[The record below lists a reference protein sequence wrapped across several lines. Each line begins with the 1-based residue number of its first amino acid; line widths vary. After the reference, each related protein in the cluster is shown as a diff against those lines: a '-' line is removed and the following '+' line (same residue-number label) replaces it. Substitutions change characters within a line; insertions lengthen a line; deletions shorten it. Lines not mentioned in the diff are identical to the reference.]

1 MTATATDYRAIFDT
15 TPCDRDYRAFCR
27 ACHAWRR
34 HYATEY
40 LQDRYGFDCAVDC
53 CPACGLRYFSTSIN
67 VAAYANFYQ
76 SGAYRRLVSAYH
88 GREMGPNGEEYSLSV
103 REFLQAGG
111 VKTRSVDMLDVGGS
125 EAFGIAGWWERI
137 SIGGLR
143 TDVIDPAIDGQ
154 TAETFDPAGRTWD
167 LITVCQTVDHLL
179 EPGAVF
185 KKLATCLAPAGVLF
199 FDAVDFDATKE
210 YKIDHPCNFNARS
223 ATMLAHVAGLRIDK
237 MERAGN
243 HLRFLCRH
251 W

>member
-15 TPCDRDYRAFCR
+15 TPCGRDYRAFCR
-27 ACHAWRR
+27 VCHAWRR

-40 LQDRYGFDCAVDC
+40 LKDRYGFDCAVDC

-88 GREMGPNGEEYSLSV
+88 GREMGGNEPGYANAIDD
-103 REFLQAGG
+103 F
-111 VKTRSVDMLDVGGS
+111 
-125 EAFGIAGWWERI
+125 
-137 SIGGLR
+137 IGGASGHHLDIGGAPSGIWSGLNVDSC
-143 TDVIDPAIDGQ
+143 TVIDPAIDGQ
-154 TAETFDPAGRTWD
+154 TAETFDPAGSTWD

-185 KKLATCLAPAGVLF
+185 KKLAKCLAPGGVLF

-243 HLRFLCRH
+243 HLRFLLRH
-251 W
+251 WT